1 VSKKK
6 YQYVPFHD
14 DGNQLV
20 LADDAGSVLWQS
32 FEHLT
37 NTFLSR
43 IQSGTDFR
51 TDAPSGSSPRTCRS
65 ADDPSAGDFR

>member
-20 LADDAGSVLWQS
+20 LTDDAGSVLWQS

-37 NTFLSR
+37 NTFLSQ

-51 TDAPSGSSPRTCRS
+51 TGAQWFLSSYVPKRR
-65 ADDPSAGDFR
+65 